1 MARILFVTGSAGG
14 VGFGEFATLG
24 CSAEI
29 EWWFPECSQR
39 IADEGCND
47 VSAE

>member
-14 VGFGEFATLG
+14 VGFGDLQHWVALRK
-24 CSAEI
+24 SN
-29 EWWFPECSQR
+29 WWFRQCSQR